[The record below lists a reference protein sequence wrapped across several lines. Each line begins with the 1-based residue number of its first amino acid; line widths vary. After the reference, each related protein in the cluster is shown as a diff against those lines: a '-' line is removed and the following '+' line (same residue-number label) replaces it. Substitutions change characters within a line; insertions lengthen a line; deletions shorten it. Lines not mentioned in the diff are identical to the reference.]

1 MANKDVK
8 IAMDS
13 HVPVI
18 LINDSPECQ
27 KLSLISSKNSVFI
40 EDPSKFNQEKDRY
53 STVDIDSGTVL
64 KEMDLDDDYSII
76 ELSSSPSFNTQDIAK
91 SSLMDRNPNEC
102 SEVKDYYN
110 TLSIL
115 STVDDFSL
123 NIMKSTSMM
132 DSKSNSNDSKSSC
145 DLRNDNN
152 LTNHVVIDQKILEN
166 TRKRVEKK
174 RISTLKSVNKLK
186 TSKKECIKEM
196 IVNVDTNILSS
207 SMGPILSGLL
217 ENASCEYTEWSSP
230 IPNLI
235 FWKRKVIAEYDEN
248 LGYFVPVP
256 ETIRS
261 EKFILVYIKASELLK
276 LESDSCVDELV
287 KRLTDEFPDLKII
300 FMIES
305 IDTLFKKIKNDRN
318 RRYVDAMRTTIETK
332 NSENIFIPSEEIEEK
347 IENIL
352 LRLQLIHNVFIVNTS
367 SVENSAEWIFIL
379 TGDISTIP
387 YKRMKLELS
396 TSFCME
402 SGQIKTGSDVKD
414 TYTKLLQTI
423 YKVTPQIA
431 NIIVEKYPKISDL
444 VSAFRENGPDALTDL
459 TIGKL
464 TKRKIGRVLS
474 KRIFHAFMTSDSA
487 ASAI

>member
-1 MANKDVK
+1 
-8 IAMDS
+8 MDS
-13 HVPVI
+13 RTSVI
-18 LINDSPECQ
+18 LINDSPESQ
-27 KLSLISSKNSVFI
+27 KSPFIPSKNSLFI
-40 EDPSKFNQEKDRY
+40 QDSLESNQGKNGH
-53 STVDIDSGTVL
+53 STVDIDSGSVL
-64 KEMDLDDDYSII
+64 KDINLEDDYSVI
-76 ELSSSPSFNTQDIAK
+76 ELSSSPSFDTQDTLK
-91 SSLMDRNPNEC
+91 SPLLGGIPNEC
-102 SEVKDYYN
+102 SQPKDYYS

-123 NIMKSTSMM
+123 NIMKSSSVM
-132 DSKSNSNDSKSSC
+132 DSKSNLNNPKSSSALKI
-145 DLRNDNN
+145 DNSLRND
-152 LTNHVVIDQKILEN
+152 VVIDQKVLEN
-166 TRKRVEKK
+166 TRKKIEKK
-174 RISTLKSVNKLK
+174 RVSTLKSVNKLK

-217 ENASCEYTEWSSP
+217 EEASCEYTEWSSP

-235 FWKRKVIAEYDEN
+235 FWKRKVIAEYDEKY
-248 LGYFVPVP
+248 GYFVPIP

-261 EKFILVYIKASELLK
+261 ERFILVYIKASELLK
-276 LESDSCVDELV
+276 LEDSGVDELV
-287 KRLTDEFPDLKII
+287 KRLTDEFTGLKII

-305 IDTLFKKIKNDRN
+305 IDALLKKIKSDRN
-318 RRYVDAMRTTIETK
+318 KRYVDAMRAIIETK
-332 NSENIFIPSEEIEEK
+332 NSENIFIPSDEIEEK
-347 IENIL
+347 IENML

-367 SVENSAEWIFIL
+367 SVENSAKWICIL

-387 YKRMKLELS
+387 YKKMKLELS

-402 SGQIKTGSDVKD
+402 SGQVKTGSDVKD
-414 TYTKLLQTI
+414 TYIKLLEII

-444 VSAFRENGPDALTDL
+444 VSAFRENGPDALSDL

-474 KRIFHAFMTSDSA
+474 KRIFHVFMTSDSA